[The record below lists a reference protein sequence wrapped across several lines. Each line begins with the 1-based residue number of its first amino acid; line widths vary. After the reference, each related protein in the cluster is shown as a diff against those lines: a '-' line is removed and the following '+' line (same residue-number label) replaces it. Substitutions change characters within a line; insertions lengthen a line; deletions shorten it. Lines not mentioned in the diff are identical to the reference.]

1 MAVRDDDVIQQ
12 LDTEQQAGFEE
23 SFRDLMVFV
32 TGSYGSGRMIVSDN
46 NGDCSSQD
54 RSLKDFSGCNRSRI
68 GGTDRDNR
76 IGGHLMRR
84 IQIQSH
90 EVFTAIVRQN
100 GSNEG
105 RHIGGARD
113 SEHLMFAVE
122 IVHSGFA
129 NERVLDV
136 GLLNGRLFAGA
147 AAGCCGFCLWHVP
160 QLVVDLMVK
169 RGGLCH

>member
-84 IQIQSH
+84 IQVQSH
-90 EVFTAIVRQN
+90 ECSRLLSVRID
-100 GSNEG
+100 
-105 RHIGGARD
+105 RTK
-113 SEHLMFAVE
+113 FAT
-122 IVHSGFA
+122 SA
-129 NERVLDV
+129 
-136 GLLNGRLFAGA
+136 GLVILNISWSQWR
-147 AAGCCGFCLWHVP
+147 
-160 QLVVDLMVK
+160 
-169 RGGLCH
+169 